1 MKNQLIDANHR
12 KDKKFEIEILFW
24 PLEFFY
30 GLALLSNAPSDGP
43 HHYKTNGYEFETRI
57 HHGYMMKT

>member
-1 MKNQLIDANHR
+1 MKNDLIHTNHR
-12 KDKKFEIEILFW
+12 QGEKFEIEILFW

-43 HHYKTNGYEFETRI
+43 HHYKMNGY
-57 HHGYMMKT
+57 